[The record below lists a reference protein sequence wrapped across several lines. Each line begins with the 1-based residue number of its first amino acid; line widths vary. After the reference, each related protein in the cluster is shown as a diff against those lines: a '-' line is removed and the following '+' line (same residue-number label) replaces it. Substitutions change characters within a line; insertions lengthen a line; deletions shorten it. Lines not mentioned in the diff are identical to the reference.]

1 MKKRVLVYVLLAIPV
16 AALAY
21 GAWVW
26 GRIAREFDDRHWNLP
41 AEVFASPLELYE
53 GRRLT
58 ADDLTRELRRLG
70 YGPVSGRIA
79 PGLFRRTDD
88 TIDVHRRAFTYDGR
102 SFPEQVLHVELAGG
116 RVSALED
123 GAGNR
128 LALAELEP
136 MLIGHLFP
144 SHGEDRIILGPD
156 EVPKLLTESLK
167 VVEDRR
173 FDRHWGIDARAML
186 RAALANVR
194 AGGITQ
200 GGSTLTMQLVRSY
213 FLSNRQTYTR
223 KIREALMALVLE
235 LRHSKD
241 EIMLAYVNEIYLG
254 QNGARAVHGFGLASR
269 FYFGKP
275 LAELD
280 VHEIALLVAIVRGPS
295 FYDPRRNPERA
306 LARRTLV
313 LELMRDAGL
322 IDAATF
328 ADAKDRELG
337 VVTVES
343 RRGAYYPAFMDLVR
357 RQLRRDYDD
366 EDLEQ
371 RGLKIYTT
379 LEPLTQAAA
388 EQALVGE
395 LERLQR
401 AVPGRPEL
409 EGAVVVTNPHTAE
422 VRALVGGR
430 RTGFDGFNRALDARR
445 QIGSLV
451 KPVVHLAALER
462 GRYSLATQIDDVPVT
477 LELDGGRTWSPKNF
491 EDVAN
496 GQVTAVRALAESLN
510 LATVNLGLEIGLDRV
525 AATLERLGV
534 EPRRPLYPSLLLGAI
549 ELTPYQVAEVYT
561 TIANGGF
568 RTPLKAVRAVVD
580 GGGRTLRRYSLEIE
594 QVASAQSIYAL
605 NQGLVQVMRRGTGAP
620 AQRLLPAGL
629 VTAGKT
635 GTSDGF
641 RDSWFAGFSADHLV
655 VAWIGNDGNASTG
668 LTGGAGALQV
678 WARIIG
684 AVETSSYE
692 LPPPAGVESVYIDYR
707 TGLSTD
713 ATCPDAIALAM
724 PASAVPPKAVTC
736 GSTNTRIGS
745 RIREWIRNRLQ

>member
-1 MKKRVLVYVLLAIPV
+1 MKKRILLYVLLAIPV

-26 GRIAREFDDRHWNLP
+26 GRIAREFDDRHWDLP
-41 AEVFASPLELYE
+41 AEVFAAPLELYQ
-53 GRRLT
+53 GLRLT

-79 PGLFRRTDD
+79 PGLFRRAGN

-102 SFPEQVLHVELAGG
+102 SFPAQVLHLEFAAG
-116 RVSALED
+116 RISALED
-123 GAGNR
+123 GDGNP
-128 LALAELEP
+128 LPIAELEP
-136 MLIGHLFP
+136 MLIGHLFS

-167 VVEDRR
+167 AVEDRR
-173 FDRHWGIDARAML
+173 FDQHWGIDARAML
-186 RAALANVR
+186 RAALANMR

-328 ADAKDRELG
+328 ASNKDRELG

-343 RRGAYYPAFMDLVR
+343 RRAAYYPAFMDLVR

-366 EDLEQ
+366 EDLAQ
-371 RGLKIYTT
+371 RGLKVYTT
-379 LEPLTQAAA
+379 LEPMTQAAA

-395 LERLQR
+395 LERLQS
-401 AVPGRPEL
+401 APGRPEL
-409 EGAVVVTNPHTAE
+409 EGAVVATNPHNAE
-422 VRALVGGR
+422 VRALVGGK

-451 KPVVHLAALER
+451 KPAVHLAALEM

-477 LELDGGRTWSPKNF
+477 LELDDGRTWSPRNF
-491 EDVAN
+491 EDEAN

-510 LATVNLGLEIGLDRV
+510 LATVNLGLEIGLERV
-525 AATLERLGV
+525 ARTLERLGV

-549 ELTPYQVAEVYT
+549 ELTPYEVAELYT

-580 GGGRTLRRYSLEIE
+580 GRGRTLRRYALEIE
-594 QVASAQSIYAL
+594 QVASPESIYEL

-620 AQRLLPAGL
+620 AGRLLPAGL
-629 VTAGKT
+629 TTAGKT
-635 GTSDGF
+635 GTSDGL
-641 RDSWFAGFSADHLV
+641 RDSW
-655 VAWIGNDGNASTG
+655 
-668 LTGGAGALQV
+668 
-678 WARIIG
+678 
-684 AVETSSYE
+684 
-692 LPPPAGVESVYIDYR
+692 
-707 TGLSTD
+707 
-713 ATCPDAIALAM
+713 
-724 PASAVPPKAVTC
+724 
-736 GSTNTRIGS
+736 
-745 RIREWIRNRLQ
+745 

>member
-1 MKKRVLVYVLLAIPV
+1 MKKRLLACVLLAIPV

-26 GRIAREFDDRHWNLP
+26 GRIAGEFDDRHWDLP

-53 GRRLT
+53 GRRLS

-70 YGPVSGRIA
+70 YGPVSGRIG
-79 PGLFRRTDD
+79 PGLFRRAGN
-88 TIDVHRRAFTYDGR
+88 TIDVHRRAFTYAGR
-102 SFPEQVLHVELAGG
+102 SFAEQVLHVEIADG
-116 RVSALED
+116 RISALED
-123 GAGNR
+123 GGGNP
-128 LALAELEP
+128 LAIAELEP

-144 SHGEDRIILGPD
+144 SHGEDRLILGPD
-156 EVPKLLTESLK
+156 EVPELLTESLK
-167 VVEDRR
+167 AVEDRR

-186 RAALANVR
+186 RAAIANVR

-213 FLSNRQTYTR
+213 FLSSRQTYTR

-313 LELMRDAGL
+313 LETMRDAGL
-322 IDAATF
+322 IDAVTF

-343 RRGAYYPAFMDLVR
+343 RRAAYYPAFMDLVR

-371 RGLKIYTT
+371 RGLRIYTT

-401 AVPGRPEL
+401 AAPGRPAL
-409 EGAVVVTNPHTAE
+409 EGAVVVTNPHNAE
-422 VRALVGGR
+422 VRALVGGK
-430 RTGFDGFNRALDARR
+430 RTSFDGFNRALDARR

-451 KPVVHLAALER
+451 KPAVYLAALER

-477 LELDGGRTWSPKNF
+477 LELGDGRTWSPRNF
-491 EDVAN
+491 EDGAN

-525 AATLERLGV
+525 AATLGRLGI
-534 EPRRPLYPSLLLGAI
+534 EPRGPLYPSLLLGAI
-549 ELTPYQVAEVYT
+549 ELTPYEVAEVYT

-568 RTPLKAVRAVVD
+568 RAPLKAVRAVVD
-580 GGGRTLRRYSLEIE
+580 GRGRTLKRYALEIE
-594 QVASAQSIYAL
+594 QVASPASIYAL
-605 NQGLVQVMRRGTGAP
+605 NRGLVEVMRRGTGAP
-620 AQRLLPAGL
+620 AQRILPAGL

-635 GTSDGF
+635 GTSDGL

-655 VAWIGNDGNASTG
+655 VAWIGNDGNASIG
-668 LTGGAGALQV
+668 LTGGSGALQV

-684 AVETSSYE
+684 AVDTGSYD
-692 LPPPAGVESVYIDYR
+692 LPPPAGVERIYVDYR
-707 TGLSTD
+707 TGLSTEP
-713 ATCPDAIALAM
+713 TCPDAVELAM

-736 GSTNTRIGS
+736 GSTRTRAGS